1 MDETCF
7 VSNASFWTPCHL
19 ARSSR
24 WLGHIPFAFWVV
36 DAARPRLIVE
46 LGNGPANAYLALCQA
61 IETAGTGSRCF
72 AVRPR
77 DEILDENDDFRHL
90 GEVERLHFS
99 DFSSPIRMS
108 LDESLPVF
116 EDGSIDLLH
125 LTGRHTRE
133 GARHAFLSWS
143 PKMSDRGIIL
153 LDGTN
158 HYRDDHAFPRLFRE
172 VGIRYPSFEFLHD
185 EGLGIV
191 GVGERLPADV
201 EAFLRSSRSR
211 SQVDEVR
218 KSYAR
223 LGQGLID
230 DHIRQCLE
238 VLNATTGLG
247 CAAPGAGRSTKQA
260 AFEENAILTERVSQL
275 SRELEEI
282 SRSLGWKLVR
292 KARALRRKAGI
303 DGRFLGACRWASGRF
318 VKTLMTDGMSV
329 AVSKSVTSIKQ
340 TRHRSRGLPDRL
352 PGGDVPREGVRAHSL
367 GLFQRLPWRDRRPAS
382 RPAAR
387 GGSFKVL
394 LVSHEAS
401 RTGAPLCLL
410 RLAERLAQIS
420 DLECWIV
427 LDRGG
432 ELEGEFE
439 KVAPVLSVDL
449 LVNQGISREQAPDR
463 IVALFREYARS
474 GVAIC
479 NTACIGP
486 YYAASAT
493 HGVPVLAWVHELP
506 ATIDGFNGGRQ
517 TVAAICRSARRIVT
531 PANVVRD
538 ALASHYCIP
547 RDRIQTIYN
556 GLHLEIDSRQ
566 RPHQR
571 VRVRKEL
578 GLPADAR
585 IVLGCGTIEMRKG
598 VDLFAQLARTVL
610 ADHSTPVTWFLW
622 LGKDNDPGLRCWL
635 EHDIAAGGLGD
646 RIRFLGPRDNSGPYF
661 LAADVF
667 VLTSREDP
675 CPLVNMEAMASGLP
689 VVAFRDAGGAPELLE
704 GCGLVVPY
712 LDIEAMARALV
723 GLLGDPEGRES
734 LGHRAQAK
742 IRSGFTWPRF
752 AEEIVQIL
760 EADYDYRPS
769 SGLGDFDRVPLDAR
783 ELSTSRGR

>member
-1 MDETCF
+1 MDESFF

-24 WLGHIPFAFWVV
+24 WLGHIPFAFWVI

-46 LGNGPANAYLALCQA
+46 LGNGPANSYLALCQA
-61 IETAGTGSRCF
+61 VQTAGTGSRCF

-90 GEVERLHFS
+90 ARGERLQFNNFS
-99 DFSSPIRMS
+99 YVIRMT
-108 LDESLPVF
+108 LDESLPFF
-116 EDGSIDLLH
+116 EDGSIDVLH

-133 GARHAFLSWS
+133 GARHAFRSWS
-143 PKMSDRGIIL
+143 PKMSDRGVIL
-153 LDGTN
+153 LDRTN
-158 HYRDDHAFPRLFRE
+158 HYRNDHAFPGLFRE
-172 VGIRYPSFEFLHD
+172 LGVRYPTFEFLHD

-191 GVGERLPADV
+191 GIGERLPADV
-201 EAFLRSSRSR
+201 EALLTCSRST

-238 VLNATTGLG
+238 VLNATTVLG
-247 CAAPGAGRSTKQA
+247 CAASGPGRSTKQA
-260 AFEENAILTERVSQL
+260 VSDENAILTERVSQL

-292 KARALRRKAGI
+292 KARGLCRKAHDG
-303 DGRFLGACRWASGRF
+303 GRFLGACRWAVARF
-318 VKTLMTDGMSV
+318 VKTLMTEGMSDAV
-329 AVSKSVTSIKQ
+329 AKSLNRIKQ
-340 TRHRSRGLPDRL
+340 TRHPSRGLPDRQR
-352 PGGDVPREGVRAHSL
+352 GGEETREDVPAGSL
-367 GLFQRLPWRDRRPAS
+367 TQFQQLPWRDRRAAR

-401 RTGAPLCLL
+401 RSGAPLCLL
-410 RLAERLAQIS
+410 RLAERLAQIN

-439 KVAPVLSVDL
+439 KVAHVLSVDVL
-449 LVNQGISREQAPDR
+449 MNQGISRQKAPDR
-463 IVALFREYARS
+463 IVGLFREYARS

-486 YYAASAT
+486 YYEACAT

-506 ATIDGFNGGRQ
+506 ATIDGFCGGRQ
-517 TVAAICRSARRIVT
+517 TVAAICGSARRIVT

-538 ALASHYCIP
+538 ALASHYRIP

-556 GLHLEIDSRQ
+556 GLPFEIDTGHRPDQ
-566 RPHQR
+566 RL
-571 VRVRKEL
+571 RVRKEL
-578 GLPADAR
+578 GLPAAAR
-585 IVLGCGTIEMRKG
+585 IVLGCGTIELRKG
-598 VDLFAQLARTVL
+598 VDLFTQLARRVL
-610 ADHSTPVTWFLW
+610 ADHSTPDTWFLW
-622 LGKDNDPGLRCWL
+622 LGKTHDPGLKCWL
-635 EHDIAAGGLGD
+635 QHDIAAGGSRD

-689 VVAFRDAGGAPELLE
+689 VVAFRNAGGAPELLE

-712 LDIEAMARALV
+712 LDIEAMGRAV
-723 GLLGDPEGRES
+723 VQLLGDPEGRES
-734 LGHRAQAK
+734 LGCRAQAK
-742 IRSGFTWPRF
+742 IRSGFTWSRF

-760 EADYDYRPS
+760 EEDYDYRPS
-769 SGLGDFDRVPLDAR
+769 SGLGDSGRVPLDAR